1 MGISRWLRGGDE
13 PGRQR
18 AEPLTDEQAI
28 ERYRYMLRTAPP
40 ETIEQAHAE
49 AFAQLND
56 RQRRMVLEQLR
67 QATPESERT
76 ATTSDDPRT
85 LARLATRA
93 ELRQPGTMERLFGGT
108 AGPGFGGLLAGSFLG
123 SLAGTVI
130 GSMIARE
137 FLAHAMDRETTVESG
152 SDRDLASE
160 DTDVDTGE
168 QVAGDFDDDMGDGDF
183 NVDV

>member
-1 MGISRWLRGGDE
+1 
-13 PGRQR
+13 
-18 AEPLTDEQAI
+18 
-28 ERYRYMLRTAPP
+28 
-40 ETIEQAHAE
+40 
-49 AFAQLND
+49 
-56 RQRRMVLEQLR
+56 
-67 QATPESERT
+67 
-76 ATTSDDPRT
+76 
-85 LARLATRA
+85 
-93 ELRQPGTMERLFGGT
+93 MERLFGGT

-168 QVAGDFDDDMGDGDF
+168 QVAGDFDDDMRPTRNRRFCTSSDGWLLSWVSPSRLLGDGKAGGLEHAPGLHEMILF
-183 NVDV
+183 VDDARSGGRP

>member
-1 MGISRWLRGGDE
+1 MGTGRWFGGREE
-13 PGRQR
+13 PGRPPGEQ
-18 AEPLTDEQAI
+18 LTDEQAI

-56 RQRRMVLEQLR
+56 RQRRMVLEQLQ
-67 QATPESERT
+67 QATPERER
-76 ATTSDDPRT
+76 AAARSDDPQT

-93 ELRQPGTMERLFGGT
+93 EMRRPGTMERLFGGST
-108 AGPGFGGLLAGSFLG
+108 AMPGFGGLLAGSFLS

-137 FLAHAMDRETTVESG
+137 FLAHAMERDALGDTAADQDATAADLD
-152 SDRDLASE
+152 SDTEQAAGNFDADVGDL
-160 DTDVDTGE
+160 DVD
-168 QVAGDFDDDMGDGDF
+168 V
-183 NVDV
+183 